1 VADQIQ
7 FFADGSIHSMDGQVL
22 NRGVQHPSAM
32 SDSAKAGINIALRDG
47 SLHTFNSHS
56 GNAQVAPA
64 TTTVQLKAA
73 TGLVKVPGTPHEV
86 TPEVL
91 ERMKETSPEL
101 FESPEAAKAEAKAVA
116 TDAAKEAADRA
127 DLNRYKEDAVEGVA
141 MHISS
146 DVEFGDQVRVLHE
159 LHTTGTVSTA
169 TLNKVADQL
178 HLSVS
183 DTVDALNAVHTHSNL
198 QLAAMCGA
206 NGVDAQA
213 FATWFKGNDPN
224 AFFKSVQIATQ
235 DRDIVKAW
243 SGPIAAWKARGQ
255 R

>member
-1 VADQIQ
+1 MRTTLTYSSVQFGTNNQVVNDDVADHINPQN
-7 FFADGSIHSMDGQVL
+7 S
-22 NRGVQHPSAM
+22 M
-32 SDSAKAGINIALRDG
+32 SDSQKSRVNIATRDG
-47 SLHTFNSHS
+47 ALSTFNSHS
-56 GNAQVAPA
+56 GNTTVAPPV
-64 TTTVQLKAA
+64 TSVQLKAP
-73 TGLVKVPGTPHEV
+73 TGRVAILGTTV
-86 TPEVL
+86 APEVY

-101 FESPEAAKAEAKAVA
+101 FVEPEVAKAEAKAAV

-127 DLNRYKEDAVEGVA
+127 DLNRYKDDAVEGVA
-141 MHISS
+141 MHISN

-159 LHTTGTVSTA
+159 LHTTGTVSIG

-178 HLSVS
+178 HMSVN

-213 FATWFKGNDPN
+213 FATWFKANDPH